1 MNIPDLTKPN
11 VSPMTPLAV
20 GEREAARLL
29 GVSTRTLFNWR
40 VDGRGPRFV
49 RIGARILY
57 GTDELRRW
65 LDNAAQAGQLPA
77 VQAVGVP
84 VAAEGGAA

>member
-1 MNIPDLTKPN
+1 MNFHDLTKPN
-11 VSPMTPLAV
+11 VSRMTPLAV
-20 GEREAARLL
+20 GERDAARLL

-65 LDNAAQAGQLPA
+65 LDRAAQAGQQPAEQAVDVALPA
-77 VQAVGVP
+77 K
-84 VAAEGGAA
+84 GGAA